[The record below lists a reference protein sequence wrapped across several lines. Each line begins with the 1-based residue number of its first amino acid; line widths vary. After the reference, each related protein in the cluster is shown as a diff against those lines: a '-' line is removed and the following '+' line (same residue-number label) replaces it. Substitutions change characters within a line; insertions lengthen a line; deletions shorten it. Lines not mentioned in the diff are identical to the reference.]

1 VLYAACRFDRPDH
14 RGTVLDV
21 DRPGE
26 SAFAPSPDLL
36 AALAAGRAG
45 WRQFERHYTA
55 EMRALYRRDRALW
68 VELVEQAAVEDLTL
82 AGAARGDERT
92 VRCPRRVLFDLLVAV
107 AADRGLRVDPET
119 DALQITLLEARRRE
133 VLIAAGL
140 SLTCPV
146 CHRPASTD
154 LAVPGRDG
162 YGYCS
167 TDCRER
173 EAARRRAS
181 QWTPDSAR
189 RP

>member
-1 VLYAACRFDRPDH
+1 VLFAACRFDRPAQ
-14 RGTVLDV
+14 RGTVLAV

-26 SAFAPSPDLL
+26 SVFAPSPALL
-36 AALAAGRAG
+36 GALATGRAG
-45 WRQFERHYTA
+45 WRLFERRYTE
-55 EMRALYRRDRALW
+55 EMRALYRRGRDLW
-68 VELVEQAAVEDLTL
+68 VELVEQAAVEDVTLT
-82 AGAARGDERT
+82 GAARGDERT

-107 AADRGLRVDPET
+107 AADRGLRIDPET
-119 DALQITLLEARRRE
+119 DALQITLLGARRRE

-140 SLTCPV
+140 PLICPV
-146 CHRPASTD
+146 CHRPASSD

-167 TDCRER
+167 TVCRER
-173 EAARRRAS
+173 EAAQRRAS